1 MGNWYVSDINS
12 TTDHAVDVWN
22 TMRQTETEKAN
33 QNIRA
38 QLAPKPAVP
47 SKNKMKRARERLEV
61 SEKVYNK

>member
-1 MGNWYVSDINS
+1 
-12 TTDHAVDVWN
+12 
-22 TMRQTETEKAN
+22 MRQTETEKAN

-61 SEKVYNK
+61 SEKVIIKNKKNPVDCL